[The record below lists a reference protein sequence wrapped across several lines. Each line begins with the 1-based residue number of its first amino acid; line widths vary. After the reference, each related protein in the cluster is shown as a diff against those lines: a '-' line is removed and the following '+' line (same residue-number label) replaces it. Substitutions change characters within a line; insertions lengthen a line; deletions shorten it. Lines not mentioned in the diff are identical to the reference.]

1 MKCSLLLAGCL
12 TIQFSSATQITMSNK
27 HLRVGAVPYPP
38 FLVIETD
45 KHGRAKYSGMIWDLI
60 ELIQETRNCTFEVM
74 IPTDL
79 RWGKCYGINNCTGMI
94 GMVNRKEVDFALG
107 SKDLSKLFLKKLSNL
122 SQLHFR
128 SIRAH
133 LRPSKCC

>member
-1 MKCSLLLAGCL
+1 MKWKALEAMKYSLLLAGCL

-45 KHGRAKYSGMIWDLI
+45 KDGIAKYSGMIWDLI
-60 ELIQETRNCTFEVM
+60 ELIQEARNCTFEVM

-79 RWGKCYGINNCTGMI
+79 RWGNCYGINNCTGMI

-107 SKDLSKLFLKKLSNL
+107 SKNHSKQISFENVK
-122 SQLHFR
+122 
-128 SIRAH
+128 
-133 LRPSKCC
+133 